1 MKNRKK
7 ARRMVICAF
16 VAVLL
21 VAAIT
26 AGSVVAYLKLN
37 TDTVQNDFSVAPEH
51 TPVIEESVND
61 PLTVKKDVAVNIGN
75 PGYAV
80 YVRAAIVI
88 TWKDGENGS
97 VLGQPPVKDTDY
109 VIVLNTTEWFEE
121 GGFYYCRNYV
131 NSDSGSGNDSPV
143 LIESVKLKD
152 GAVVPAGYTLNV
164 EIITQTIQAAG
175 KTDDAENPAVTDAWG
190 ITVDADK
197 RLVDPTP

>member
-7 ARRMVICAF
+7 TRRIVICAV

-37 TDTVQNDFSVAPEH
+37 TGTVQNDFSVAPEH
-51 TPVIEESVND
+51 TPVINESFD
-61 PLTVKKDVAVNIGN
+61 GTIKQDVKVDIGN

-88 TWKDGENGS
+88 TWKNGENGS

-109 VIVLNTTEWFEE
+109 VINLNTTDWFVKD
-121 GGFYYCRNYV
+121 GFYYCINYV
-131 NSDSGSGNDSPV
+131 KSGDDSPI

-152 GAVVPAGYTLNV
+152 GAVVPAGYKLNV

-175 KTDDAENPAVTDAWG
+175 KTDIGDTPAVTDAWG
-190 ITVDADK
+190 IDVDANGHLK
-197 RLVDPTP
+197 P

>member
-1 MKNRKK
+1 MNIKK

-37 TDTVQNDFSVAPEH
+37 TGTVQNDFSVAPEH
-51 TPVIEESVND
+51 TPVIDESFD
-61 PLTVKKDVAVNIGN
+61 GTIKQDVKVDIGN

-88 TWKDGENGS
+88 TWKNTDGN
-97 VLGQPPVKDTDY
+97 VLGQAPVKDADY
-109 VIVLNTTEWFEE
+109 VIELNTEAWFEE

-175 KTDDAENPAVTDAWG
+175 KTDDTETPAVTDAWG

-197 RLVDPTP
+197 HLVDPTP

>member
-1 MKNRKK
+1 MKNIKK

-37 TDTVQNDFSVAPEH
+37 TGTVQNDFSVAPEH
-51 TPVIEESVND
+51 TPVIDESFD
-61 PLTVKKDVAVNIGN
+61 GTIKQDVKVDIGN

-88 TWKDGENGS
+88 TWKNTDGN
-97 VLGQPPVKDTDY
+97 VLGQAPVKDSDY
-109 VIVLNTTEWFEE
+109 VIELNTEAWFEE

-131 NSDSGSGNDSPV
+131 NSGNDSPV

-175 KTDDAENPAVTDAWG
+175 KTDDTETPAVTDAWG

-197 RLVDPTP
+197 HLVDPTP

>member
-1 MKNRKK
+1 MNIKK

-37 TDTVQNDFSVAPEH
+37 TGTVQNDFSVAPEH
-51 TPVIEESVND
+51 TPVIDESFD
-61 PLTVKKDVAVNIGN
+61 GTIKQDVKVDIGN
-75 PGYAV
+75 PVYAV

-88 TWKDGENGS
+88 TWKNGENGS

-121 GGFYYCRNYV
+121 GGFYYCKNYV
-131 NSDSGSGNDSPV
+131 NSGSGSGNESPV

-164 EIITQTIQAAG
+164 EIIAQTIQAAG
-175 KTDDAENPAVTDAWG
+175 KTDVGDIPAVTDAWG
-190 ITVDADK
+190 IKVDADK
-197 RLVDPTP
+197 HLDPTP

>member
-1 MKNRKK
+1 MKNIKK

-37 TDTVQNDFSVAPEH
+37 TGTVQNDFSVAPEH
-51 TPVIEESVND
+51 TPVIDESFD
-61 PLTVKKDVAVNIGN
+61 GTIKQDVKVDIGN

-88 TWKDGENGS
+88 TWKNTDGN
-97 VLGQPPVKDTDY
+97 VLGQAPVKDSDY
-109 VIVLNTTEWFEE
+109 VIELNTEAWFEE

-131 NSDSGSGNDSPV
+131 ESGNDDNDDSPV
-143 LIESVKLKD
+143 LIKSVKLKD
-152 GAVVPAGYTLNV
+152 GAVAPTGYTLNV

-175 KTDDAENPAVTDAWG
+175 KTDDTETPAVTDAWG

-197 RLVDPTP
+197 HLVDPTP

>member
-1 MKNRKK
+1 MNIKK
-7 ARRMVICAF
+7 ARRIVICAF

-37 TDTVQNDFSVAPEH
+37 TGTVQNDFSVAPER
-51 TPVIEESVND
+51 TPVIDESFD
-61 PLTVKKDVAVNIGN
+61 GTIKQDVMVDIGN

-88 TWKDGENGS
+88 TWKNTDGS

-131 NSDSGSGNDSPV
+131 NSGNDSPV

-175 KTDDAENPAVTDAWG
+175 KTDYTETPAVTDTWG

-197 RLVDPTP
+197 HLVDPTP

>member
-7 ARRMVICAF
+7 TRRIVICAF

-37 TDTVQNDFSVAPEH
+37 TGTVQNDFSVAPEH
-51 TPVIEESVND
+51 TPVINESFD
-61 PLTVKKDVAVNIGN
+61 GTIKQDVKVDIGN

-88 TWKDGENGS
+88 TWKNGENGN
-97 VLGQPPVKDTDY
+97 VLGQPPVNDTDY
-109 VIVLNTTEWFEE
+109 VINLNTTDWFVKD
-121 GGFYYCRNYV
+121 GFYYCINYV
-131 NSDSGSGNDSPV
+131 KSGDDSPI

-152 GAVVPAGYTLNV
+152 GAVVPAGYKLNV

-175 KTDDAENPAVTDAWG
+175 KTDIGDTPAVTDAWG
-190 ITVDADK
+190 IDVDANGHLK
-197 RLVDPTP
+197 P

>member
-1 MKNRKK
+1 MNIKK

-37 TDTVQNDFSVAPEH
+37 TGTVQNDFSVAPEH
-51 TPVIEESVND
+51 TPVIDESFD
-61 PLTVKKDVAVNIGN
+61 GTIKQDVKVDIGN

-88 TWKDGENGS
+88 TWKNTDGN
-97 VLGQPPVKDTDY
+97 VLGQAPVKDSDY
-109 VIVLNTTEWFEE
+109 VIELNTEAWFEE

-131 NSDSGSGNDSPV
+131 NSGNDSPV

-175 KTDDAENPAVTDAWG
+175 KTDDTETPAVTDAWG

-197 RLVDPTP
+197 HLVDPTP

>member
-21 VAAIT
+21 VAAVT
-26 AGSVVAYLKLN
+26 AGSVVAYLKIN
-37 TDTVQNDFSVAPEH
+37 GGSVQNDFTVAPDHNPEVNE
-51 TPVIEESVND
+51 TFDNVIKQQ
-61 PLTVKKDVAVNIGN
+61 VKVDIGE

-88 TWKDGENGS
+88 TWKDESGN
-97 VLGQPPVKDTDY
+97 VLGQPPVNDTDY
-109 VIVLNTTEWFEE
+109 VINLNTTDWFVKD
-121 GGFYYCRNYV
+121 GFYYCINYV
-131 NSDSGSGNDSPV
+131 KSGDDSPI

-152 GAVVPAGYTLNV
+152 GAVVPAGYKLNV

-175 KTDDAENPAVTDAWG
+175 KTDIGDTPAVTDAWG
-190 ITVDADK
+190 ISVDSNGK
-197 RLVDPTP
+197 LIQP

>member
-1 MKNRKK
+1 MNIKK
-7 ARRMVICAF
+7 ARRIVICAF

-37 TDTVQNDFSVAPEH
+37 TGKVQNDFSVAPEH
-51 TPVIEESVND
+51 TPVIDESFD
-61 PLTVKKDVAVNIGN
+61 GTIKQDVKVDIGN
-75 PGYAV
+75 PAYAV

-88 TWKDGENGS
+88 TWKNGENGS

-121 GGFYYCRNYV
+121 GGFYYCRSYV
-131 NSDSGSGNDSPV
+131 NSGDDSPV

-164 EIITQTIQAAG
+164 EIIAQTIQAAG
-175 KTDDAENPAVTDAWG
+175 KTDVGDIPAVTDAWG

-197 RLVDPTP
+197 HLVDPTP